1 MTQALPAA
9 GTDAGTRSA
18 EPRRA
23 SPTQGWRV
31 VAAAAFGAAV
41 TVMQQSAVLPLL
53 PRLQAELGAGVTAV
67 SWTFTISMLV
77 GAVATPLFSRFG
89 DMYGRRRMLLVS
101 FVLLLVGSVI
111 AGLATS
117 LPALLV
123 GRVVQGFSVAV
134 IPLAIGVVRGVLPPD
149 KMATG
154 IGTISATIGIGSGIG
169 LVLSGVIA
177 QYTTGFR
184 TVFWVIAVLAA
195 AALVIGALVLRDP
208 TPPQGGRPDL
218 PGAIL
223 LAGALVTLLLGIT
236 EGQSWGWTSAGI
248 LGLFA
253 ASAVLFAVWV
263 AVERRTAE
271 PLVDIGLLTH
281 RGTIGASVASMLLG
295 FAMFGG
301 FSLAPQFVQAPVAAG
316 YGFGASVLEAGLYLL
331 PASLLMMVVS
341 LASGG
346 LIQRLSAPYV
356 VALGAVLTGASE
368 LWLVVSHAHVTD
380 VLSSMTLLGVGIGLA
395 YSALATM
402 AIEHV
407 DPARTGVASGVN
419 SLVRMLGASISG
431 AVAAAVLA
439 AHVAPGAAVP
449 SVGGYEL
456 GFGITALGA
465 ALAAA
470 FALGFGWRGRR
481 VPAN

>member
-1 MTQALPAA
+1 M
-9 GTDAGTRSA
+9 TDAG
-18 EPRRA
+18 PRPPQPPPA
-23 SPTQGWRV
+23 QGWSV

-53 PRLQAELGAGVTAV
+53 PRLQAELNVGVTAV

-89 DMYGRRRMLLVS
+89 DMYGRRRMLLAS
-101 FVLLLVGSVI
+101 FVMLLAGSVV
-111 AGLATS
+111 AGLATT
-117 LPALLV
+117 LPVLLV

-134 IPLAIGVVRGVLPPD
+134 IPLSIGVVRGVLPQE
-149 KMATG
+149 KLATG

-177 QYTTGFR
+177 EYTTGFR
-184 TVFWVIAVLAA
+184 VVFWVMAALAA
-195 AALVIGALVLRDP
+195 AALGTGMIFLRDP
-208 TPPQGGRPDL
+208 TPPQGGRPDI
-218 PGAIL
+218 PGAVL
-223 LAGALVTLLLGIT
+223 LAGGLVTLLLAIT
-236 EGQSWGWTSAGI
+236 EGQSWGWASARI

-271 PLVDIGLLTH
+271 PLVDIDLLTH

-301 FSLAPQFVQAPVAAG
+301 FSLAPQFVQTPASAG

-346 LIQRLSAPYV
+346 LIRRLSAPYV
-356 VALGAVLTGASE
+356 VAIGAALTGVSE

-380 VLSSMTLLGVGIGLA
+380 VLSSMTLLGLGIGLA

-431 AVAAAVLA
+431 AVAAALLA
-439 AHVAPGAAVP
+439 GHVPPGAALP
-449 SVGGYEL
+449 SVTGYEL
-456 GFGITALGA
+456 GFGLTAVGA
-465 ALAAA
+465 AVAAV
-470 FALGFGWRGRR
+470 FAVGFGLRGGGPGGRHRARR
-481 VPAN
+481 

>member
-1 MTQALPAA
+1 MAQALRAA
-9 GTDAGTRSA
+9 DTDAGPRS
-18 EPRRA
+18 PDLRD
-23 SPTQGWRV
+23 SPAQGRSV

-53 PRLQAELGAGVTAV
+53 PRLQAELNVSVTAV

-101 FVLLLVGSVI
+101 FVLMLAGSVI

-117 LPALLV
+117 LPMLLA

-134 IPLAIGVVRGVLPPD
+134 IPLSIGVVRGVLPPE

-154 IGTISATIGIGSGIG
+154 IGMISATIGIGSGIG

-184 TVFWVIAVLAA
+184 VVFWVMAALAV
-195 AALVIGALVLRDP
+195 AALVLGWLLLRDP
-208 TPPQGGRPDL
+208 TPPQGGRPDI
-218 PGAIL
+218 PGALL

-236 EGQSWGWTSAGI
+236 EGQSWGWTSVGI

-253 ASAVLFAVWV
+253 VSVALFAVWV
-263 AVERRTAE
+263 VVERRTAD
-271 PLVDIGLLTH
+271 PLVDIALLTH

-301 FSLAPQFVQAPVAAG
+301 FSLAPQFVQAPALAG
-316 YGFGASVLEAGLYLL
+316 YGFGASVLQAGLYLL
-331 PASLLMMVVS
+331 PASLLMMIVS

-346 LIQRLSAPYV
+346 LIRRLSAPYV
-356 VALGAVLTGASE
+356 VAIGAVLTCASE
-368 LWLVVSHAHVTD
+368 LWLVLSHERGTD
-380 VLSSMTLLGVGIGLA
+380 VLTSMTLLGLGIGLA

-407 DPARTGVASGVN
+407 DPAMTGVASGVN

-439 AHVAPGAAVP
+439 AHVLPGTPLP
-449 SVGGYEL
+449 SVTGYEL
-456 GFGITALGA
+456 GFGITAIGA
-465 ALAAA
+465 ALAAV
-470 FALGFGWRGRR
+470 FAVGFGLLNRR
-481 VPAN
+481 PAARR

>member
-1 MTQALPAA
+1 MTQAVPAVD
-9 GTDAGTRSA
+9 TDTAARS
-18 EPRRA
+18 PG
-23 SPTQGWRV
+23 GWSV
-31 VAAAAFGAAV
+31 VAAAAFGASV

-53 PRLQAELGAGVTAV
+53 PRLQSELGVGVTAV

-101 FVLLLVGSVI
+101 FVLLLAGSVL

-117 LPALLV
+117 LPALLF

-134 IPLAIGVVRGVLPPD
+134 IPLSIGVVRGALPPER
-149 KMATG
+149 MATG

-184 TVFWVIAVLAA
+184 AVFWVMAGLAA
-195 AALVIGALVLRDP
+195 AALVIGAIVLRDP
-208 TPPQGGRPDL
+208 TPPQGGRPDV

-223 LAGALVTLLLGIT
+223 LAGGLVTLLLGIT
-236 EGQSWGWTSAGI
+236 EGQDWGWTSAGI

-253 ASAVLFAVWV
+253 ASAVLFAIWV

-301 FSLAPQFVQAPVAAG
+301 FSLAPQFVQAPATAG
-316 YGFGASVLEAGLYLL
+316 YGFGASVLEAGLCLL
-331 PASLLMMVVS
+331 PASVLMMIVS
-341 LASGG
+341 PASGG
-346 LIQRLSAPYV
+346 LIRRLSAPYV
-356 VALGAVLTGASE
+356 VAIGAAVTGASE
-368 LWLVVSHAHVTD
+368 LWLVLSHARVTD
-380 VLSSMTLLGVGIGLA
+380 VLISMTLLGVGIGLA

-407 DPARTGVASGVN
+407 EPARTGVASGVN
-419 SLVRMLGASISG
+419 SLVRMLGASIAG

-439 AHVAPGAAVP
+439 AHVAPGAALP
-449 SVGGYEL
+449 SAAGYEL
-456 GFGITALGA
+456 GFGITAVGA
-465 ALAAA
+465 ALAAM
-470 FALGFGWRGRR
+470 FAVGFGWRSRR
-481 VPAN
+481 RATPAPGL

>member
-1 MTQALPAA
+1 
-9 GTDAGTRSA
+9 
-18 EPRRA
+18 
-23 SPTQGWRV
+23 V
-31 VAAAAFGAAV
+31 VAAAAFGASV

-53 PRLQAELGAGVTAV
+53 PRLQSELGAGVTAV

-101 FVLLLVGSVI
+101 FVLLLAGSVL

-117 LPALLV
+117 LPALLF

-134 IPLAIGVVRGVLPPD
+134 IPLSIGVVRGALPPER
-149 KMATG
+149 MATG

-184 TVFWVIAVLAA
+184 AVFWVMAVLAA
-195 AALVIGALVLRDP
+195 AALVIGAIVLRDP
-208 TPPQGGRPDL
+208 TPPQGGRPDI

-223 LAGALVTLLLGIT
+223 LAGGLVTLLLGIT
-236 EGQSWGWTSAGI
+236 EGRSWGWASPGI

-253 ASAVLFAVWV
+253 ASAVLFAIWV

-301 FSLAPQFVQAPVAAG
+301 FSLAPQFVQAPATAG
-316 YGFGASVLEAGLYLL
+316 YGFGASVLEAGLCLL
-331 PASLLMMVVS
+331 PASLLMMIVS
-341 LASGG
+341 PASGG
-346 LIQRLSAPYV
+346 LIRRLSAPYV
-356 VALGAVLTGASE
+356 VAIGAALTGASE
-368 LWLVVSHAHVTD
+368 LWLVLSHARVTD
-380 VLSSMTLLGVGIGLA
+380 VLISMTLLGVGIGLA

-407 DPARTGVASGVN
+407 EPARTGVASGVN
-419 SLVRMLGASISG
+419 SLVRMLGASIAG

-439 AHVAPGAAVP
+439 AHVAPGAALP
-449 SVGGYEL
+449 SAAGYEL
-456 GFGITALGA
+456 GFGITAVGA
-465 ALAAA
+465 ALAAV
-470 FALGFGWRGRR
+470 FAVGFGWRGRR
-481 VPAN
+481 RATTTPNL